1 MDPAAT
7 ELTKTKSVT
16 DLHSPSSSSSSS
28 SSSSKKT
35 KKEKKNSKAGSSQ
48 PSSPD
53 RSEGEQHNGTDKEH
67 AEKEKEKRKSDDSGE
82 GLDSPHRS
90 GSPSPKDSSPSSPS
104 SSSSMTSSGGNGLSG
119 SGESG
124 RKNSTDGRKNSS
136 AGMGSGSAS
145 GSGSPST
152 SKKAFRKKSSSD
164 IYSGT
169 AKKMSLKK
177 LLQINPYAVL
187 RILSAASAD
196 EEDLGIALG
205 TLFYTHTYSLRVSF
219 YCLQS
224 EIAKTNE
231 FELLLRGS
239 GVNTRL
245 LSTIARLAG
254 YQYLKNLLLPLIQ
267 EVISGKRALE
277 INPAKLQPEET
288 VEQNLQNLLKISKD
302 LITAIKS
309 SVANLPLIVAS
320 ICSEL
325 HESTQ
330 QKFGQTGPQAISSF
344 LLLRFICPALTMPDK
359 YELLQECSL
368 DLRRKLILIAKV
380 IQAVFNQTIEEK
392 EEWMQAVLPFVEES
406 KGEVAAICESIRNT
420 TKDTNPKLF
429 IKQLIGLNVSKSA
442 RKTAEELVYFFI
454 NQHLD
459 DIKSATSNYIAS
471 APLDDEPGLLL
482 KAAVAKEQTILQV
495 DDSPPDFLPMA
506 EGFLIWLN
514 SIKKRGSS
522 LTHADNVYAELLAL
536 PSDPDDYA
544 SCVIRITTESKK
556 IKMLTVEREG
566 MTVEWIGQAVKS
578 SFAKVERVEYL
589 KDGER
594 ITLDKTSWFD
604 FIGSAVVANKTATY
618 RVFLTRKSAP
628 ALSKYMDRL

>member
-1 MDPAAT
+1 
-7 ELTKTKSVT
+7 
-16 DLHSPSSSSSSS
+16 
-28 SSSSKKT
+28 
-35 KKEKKNSKAGSSQ
+35 
-48 PSSPD
+48 
-53 RSEGEQHNGTDKEH
+53 
-67 AEKEKEKRKSDDSGE
+67 
-82 GLDSPHRS
+82 
-90 GSPSPKDSSPSSPS
+90 
-104 SSSSMTSSGGNGLSG
+104 
-119 SGESG
+119 
-124 RKNSTDGRKNSS
+124 
-136 AGMGSGSAS
+136 
-145 GSGSPST
+145 
-152 SKKAFRKKSSSD
+152 
-164 IYSGT
+164 
-169 AKKMSLKK
+169 MSLKK

-267 EVISGKRALE
+267 EVISSKRALE
-277 INPAKLQPEET
+277 INPAKLQPEES
-288 VEQNLQNLLKISKD
+288 VEQNLQNLLQVSKD

-309 SVANLPLIVAS
+309 SVPNLPLIVAS

-330 QKFGQTGPQAISSF
+330 QKFGHTGPQAISSF

-406 KGEVAAICESIRNT
+406 KGEVSTICESIRNT

-429 IKQLIGLNVSKSA
+429 IKQLIGLNISKSA

-471 APLDDEPGLLL
+471 APLDDEPGLFL
-482 KAAVAKEQTILQV
+482 KAAVAKEQTVLQV

-536 PSDPDDYA
+536 PSDPDDYS

-578 SFAKVERVEYL
+578 AFAKVERVEYL